1 MSLDNTSVFAN
12 ATISFHPFPQN
23 QIEVNIPVGI
33 GDITFKVD
41 AEDAGMTSYSKTP
54 NQDQIAMAFAIA
66 LEKYT
71 EYVDREAGRV
81 ADKTLSD
88 HGL

>member
-23 QIEVNIPVGI
+23 QIEVNIPFGI
-33 GDITFKVD
+33 GDITFKVV
-41 AEDAGMTSYSKTP
+41 TSYSKTP